1 MLVIYCEN
9 NLILTWSVNCFVIDS
24 PVENQVPTTDTKLF
38 IPVVTFATIE
48 IKFQRNNQLESI
60 INLK

>member
-1 MLVIYCEN
+1 MFVIYCEN

-24 PVENQVPTTDTKLF
+24 SVENQVPTTDTKHF

-48 IKFQRNNQLESI
+48 IKF
-60 INLK
+60 